1 MFRVDEF
8 IKIHDFHSVLYRN
21 LNVLC
26 IACVTSVVDQRMPVT
41 TVQTE
46 HWKLS
51 EIKCT
56 LFVLFS
62 LRFSDATYTKVIVL
76 DKCKCFKIC

>member
-26 IACVTSVVDQRMPVT
+26 IACVTSVVDQRIPVT

-46 HWKLS
+46 H
-51 EIKCT
+51 
-56 LFVLFS
+56 
-62 LRFSDATYTKVIVL
+62 
-76 DKCKCFKIC
+76 